1 MTVLLGAFFACG
13 ERVVIRSRAWC
24 PLFIFYFYLM
34 KTKTSHFFTIPVV
47 LPLII
52 LKFGQIL
59 DAIPSNPAWNSF
71 RNSSARFLSGL
82 RYLSSSLK
90 QHHSKTTIKVPPSRV
105 DPPFFTVIRRGKL
118 VAARCII
125 MRLCLQTQALLF
137 LIRCFRW
144 QAVQQGNKYSAKSCL
159 KNDALSK
166 VSRSFS
172 NN

>member
-13 ERVVIRSRAWC
+13 ERVVIRSILVSTTC
-24 PLFIFYFYLM
+24 PA
-34 KTKTSHFFTIPVV
+34 TIPVV

-105 DPPFFTVIRRGKL
+105 DPPFFTVMRRGKL
-118 VAARCII
+118 VAARCTI

-144 QAVQQGNKYSAKSCL
+144 QAVQRGNK
-159 KNDALSK
+159 
-166 VSRSFS
+166 
-172 NN
+172 